1 MRGLGVM
8 MAALALL
15 AATTAA
21 ADQRLT
27 GADIRSMLTDAWVS
41 YENARQQFLADGTTR
56 YFAPDESL
64 GFWSVEGDQYCS
76 RWPPSGG
83 WTCYDMFRTAE
94 GTLIWI
100 DSEGGRSRGTLEAK

>member
-1 MRGLGVM
+1 MR
-8 MAALALL
+8 ALAVMIAAVVLL
-15 AATTAA
+15 KAPVAS
-21 ADQRLT
+21 ADQRLS
-27 GADIRSMLTDAWVS
+27 GPDIRSMLTDAWVS
-41 YENARQQFLADGTTR
+41 YDGARQHFLADGTTR
-56 YFAPDESL
+56 YYAPDESL